1 MLERMTTLRIQ
12 ILIYSHTMDWQALIM
27 LTQIQSLKIHLN
39 QRTFLSVANG
49 KDIHSPLP
57 QGRLIIQITIVICM
71 ILQIIIKLLTLAL
84 VSHYQKG

>member
-1 MLERMTTLRIQ
+1 MT
-12 ILIYSHTMDWQALIM
+12 DWQALIM

-57 QGRLIIQITIVICM
+57 QGEVNYPNHNSDLYD
-71 ILQIIIKLLTLAL
+71 IKL
-84 VSHYQKG
+84 